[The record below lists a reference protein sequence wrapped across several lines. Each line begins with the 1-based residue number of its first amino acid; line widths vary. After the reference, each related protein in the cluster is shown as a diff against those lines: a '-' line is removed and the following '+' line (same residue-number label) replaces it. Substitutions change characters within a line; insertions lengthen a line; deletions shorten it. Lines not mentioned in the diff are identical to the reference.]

1 MISLPYQALIEY
13 PMAQRSQ
20 VTNLPKPSEFV
31 QSLSGFFKRDLISL
45 PLIRK
50 HPHQSVTQRCGL
62 KAATLELDTAA
73 FPNIDYIAGDRL
85 SIYPT
90 NPTDHVSS
98 IMAHLFDDL
107 QTQPAA
113 NGPAAAQARK
123 VVKISETWAKFLQ
136 VNGRDSLKL
145 ALLHLYDIMTAP
157 SRDLLHLMADCCTN
171 KDHAARLRVI
181 SKSDES
187 WEKWVS
193 QGLRTLK
200 STLDEFNSCKRMSAK
215 TLFSHLT
222 LQQPRQYS
230 ISSIKSSKRFRTEIV
245 VIQHKFT
252 LKHIMRSLQS
262 MKEQELN
269 DKSKSGRATSPG
281 GSIGPLQ
288 THPTTV
294 HVNHHET
301 ESEHSTS
308 ARSLRS
314 MWSFAT
320 SPLTAQQVKRIP
332 PYAGPLMSMYAT
344 SSLNAPSPS
353 RTTSG
358 SRISHS
364 SSRSKLPAVQTQADN
379 AAVSSASIEKGFDG
393 LCSTYL
399 LNLNPNEHIV
409 CEFVEN
415 PRFTLKGNRERP
427 IMMIGQDIGVVAF
440 RPFWQQR
447 SFEHDRA
454 QVFYTMFKD
463 LAAKK
468 FGDMQL
474 VCLTGSKCKI
484 EDLFK
489 QELKSVVANKILS
502 SVSYINRGHLLNI
515 LDSAAATANNFSL
528 ATKISMEPKELADL
542 GSRIAKLIV
551 DHNGCLYT
559 CCDPQ
564 MTQAIEILTI
574 ESIARSGALSREKAM
589 ELLPKW
595 KGRKARERSLKSD
608 GFVFTLENPFEK
620 AQIVEEI
627 YDTTI

>member
-1 MISLPYQALIEY
+1 
-13 PMAQRSQ
+13 MA
-20 VTNLPKPSEFV
+20 
-31 QSLSGFFKRDLISL
+31 
-45 PLIRK
+45 
-50 HPHQSVTQRCGL
+50 QRCGL

-73 FPNIDYIAGDRL
+73 YPNIDYIAGNRL
-85 SIYPT
+85 SIYPV
-90 NPTDHVSS
+90 NPIDHVNS

-107 QTQPAA
+107 QPQPAA
-113 NGPAAAQARK
+113 SGASTAPARIS
-123 VVKISETWAKFLQ
+123 VKLSETWAKFLQ
-136 VNGRDSLKL
+136 INGRDSLKL
-145 ALLHLYDIMTAP
+145 ALAHLYDIMTAP
-157 SRDLLHLMADCCTN
+157 SRNLLLLMAECCTN
-171 KDHAARLRVI
+171 KEHTARLKII
-181 SKSDES
+181 SKNDES

-200 STLDEFNSCKRMSAK
+200 STFDEFNSCKQMSAK
-215 TLFSHLT
+215 ALFSHLT

-230 ISSIKSSKRFRTEIV
+230 LSSIKSSKRFRTEIV
-245 VIQHKFT
+245 VIQHKFS
-252 LKHIMRSLQS
+252 LKHIMQTLQL
-262 MKEQELN
+262 MKEQEVT
-269 DKSKSGRATSPG
+269 DRSKSGRATSPV

-294 HVNHHET
+294 HVNHET
-301 ESEHSTS
+301 GSNEHSTS

-314 MWSFAT
+314 MWSFGT
-320 SPLTAQQVKRIP
+320 SPLTTQQVKRIP

-344 SSLNAPSPS
+344 SSLNTPAKKTGSL
-353 RTTSG
+353 G
-358 SRISHS
+358 SRISQS
-364 SSRSKLPAVQTQADN
+364 SSRVKSHVSQLQADN
-379 AAVSSASIEKGFDG
+379 ATVRSTSIDKVFDG
-393 LCSTYL
+393 LCSNYL
-399 LNLNPNEHIV
+399 LNLNPNDYIV

-454 QVFYTMFKD
+454 QIFYTMFKD

-474 VCLTGSKCKI
+474 VCLTGNKCKI

-489 QELKSVVANKILS
+489 HELKSVVANKILS
-502 SVSYINRGHLLNI
+502 SVSHIPKNHLLTI
-515 LDSAAATANNFSL
+515 LDNAASTAINSSMSP
-528 ATKISMEPKELADL
+528 KISIEPKDLADL
-542 GSRIAKLIV
+542 GNRIAKLVV

-564 MTQAIEILTI
+564 MTQAIEILII

-595 KGRKARERSLKSD
+595 KGRKAGDRSLSND
-608 GFVFTLENPFEK
+608 NQFLFTLENPFEK